1 MYLGIMQSMNGF
13 QTISIIG
20 VGFSIFC
27 QGLLLLVGKNVEDM
41 WALYPTWAAVFIL
54 GTIIRLIDKGEDHHH

>member
-1 MYLGIMQSMNGF
+1 MHSMNGF

-27 QGLLLLVGKNVEDM
+27 QLILMLVGKNVADM
-41 WALYPTWAAVFIL
+41 WALYPTWAGVFIL
-54 GTIIRLIDKGEDHHH
+54 GTIIRLLDKGNDDHHHH